1 MRSYL
6 VEQGIE
12 DIWYLTD
19 EGSAS
24 TSKTDGE
31 STGEKEAVGKVWAKR
46 FEGDWAGDEFWKGLD
61 K

>member
-1 MRSYL
+1 MKSYL

-19 EGSAS
+19 ERGAS

-31 STGEKEAVGKVWAKR
+31 STGLEEAVGKVRAKR
-46 FEGDWAGDEFWKGLD
+46 YEGDWAGDEFWKGLD